1 MAVQK
6 EIKRPDRDLVKALAE
21 FGTATLHEAYGK
33 KGAMPFYIKPLYPGM
48 KVCGPALT
56 VAVSPGDNL
65 MIHYAMTL
73 AQPGDVLVV
82 DAKGF
87 TEAGPWGDIMTT
99 AAIVR
104 GIAGL
109 VIDGCV
115 RDAET
120 IREMGFA
127 VFARGTS
134 MKGTP
139 PRPCPAMSTC
149 RSPVRRC
156 LFIPAISSS
165 AMMMAWSSS
174 LLPPRRPYWSRRASV
189 RAAKTKSAVSS
200 RPGKQRWSCSAWT
213 RYSSRWE
220 SNNNYE

>member
-1 MAVQK
+1 MAVHK
-6 EIKRPDRDLVKALAE
+6 KFERPDTGLVKALGA

-99 AAIVR
+99 AAMVR

-134 MKGTP
+134 MKGTTKTLP
-139 PRPCPAMSTC
+139 GDVNVPITC
-149 RSPVRRC
+149 
-156 LFIPAISSS
+156 
-165 AMMMAWSSS
+165 
-174 LLPPRRPYWSRRASV
+174 ASV
-189 RAAKTKSAVSS
+189 PVYPGDIIVGDDDGVVVIPVAAAPAVLEQARERETGEDEKRRELKAGKTTVELLGVDKLLKSMGV
-200 RPGKQRWSCSAWT
+200 
-213 RYSSRWE
+213 E
-220 SNNNYE
+220 

>member
-1 MAVQK
+1 MAVHK
-6 EIKRPDRDLVKALAE
+6 KIERPDNELVKALGA
-21 FGTATLHEAYGK
+21 FGTATLHEAHGK
-33 KGAMPFYIKPLYPGM
+33 KGAMPFYMKPLYPGM

-99 AAIVR
+99 AAMVR

-134 MKGTP
+134 MKGTTKTLP
-139 PRPCPAMSTC
+139 GDVNVPITC
-149 RSPVRRC
+149 ASVPVYPGDIVVGDDDGVVV
-156 LFIPAISSS
+156 IPAT
-165 AMMMAWSSS
+165 AATTVLEQARTREANEDEKRRELKAGKTTVE
-174 LLPPRRPYWSRRASV
+174 LLGV
-189 RAAKTKSAVSS
+189 DQLLKSMGV
-200 RPGKQRWSCSAWT
+200 
-213 RYSSRWE
+213 E
-220 SNNNYE
+220 

>member
-1 MAVQK
+1 MVVQK
-6 EIKRPDRDLVKALAE
+6 NFERPHTELIAALRGCE
-21 FGTATLHEAYGK
+21 TATLHEAQGK
-33 KGAMPFYIKPLYPGM
+33 RGAMPYYIKPLYPGM

-87 TEAGPWGDIMTT
+87 TEAGPWGDLMTT
-99 AAIVR
+99 AAMVK
-104 GIAGL
+104 GIIGL

-120 IREMGFA
+120 IREMGFP

-134 MKGTP
+134 MKGTTKTLP
-139 PRPCPAMSTC
+139 GDVNVPITC
-149 RSPVRRC
+149 
-156 LFIPAISSS
+156 
-165 AMMMAWSSS
+165 
-174 LLPPRRPYWSRRASV
+174 ASV
-189 RAAKTKSAVSS
+189 PVY
-200 RPGKQRWSCSAWT
+200 PGDIIVGDDDGVVVIPRKDAESVVEKAKQREADEERKRRELKAGKSTVELLGVEKLLKSMGV
-213 RYSSRWE
+213 E
-220 SNNNYE
+220 

>member
-134 MKGTP
+134 MKGTTKTLP
-139 PRPCPAMSTC
+139 GDVNVPITC
-149 RSPVRRC
+149 
-156 LFIPAISSS
+156 
-165 AMMMAWSSS
+165 
-174 LLPPRRPYWSRRASV
+174 ASV
-189 RAAKTKSAVSS
+189 PVYPGDIVVGDDDGVVVIPVAAAATVLEQARERESGEDQKRRELQAGKTTVELLGVDKILKSMGV
-200 RPGKQRWSCSAWT
+200 
-213 RYSSRWE
+213 E
-220 SNNNYE
+220 